1 MPEQDLDLVR
11 SALAELT
18 ELRGWAS
25 SQTPRNMLL
34 ALTARV
40 GAVAGHLQFAPE
52 QAAPEPADPELAG
65 EIADCLVY
73 LLALSDTLRVDAV
86 EEAVRRLRTAVAET
100 ETETDGQQTVG
111 T

>member
-1 MPEQDLDLVR
+1 MPEQDLDQVR
-11 SALAELT
+11 TALAELT
-18 ELRGWAS
+18 VIKGWAS
-25 SQTPRNMLL
+25 MQTPRNMAL

-40 GAVAGHLQFAPE
+40 GAVAGHLQFAAE
-52 QAAPEPADPELAG
+52 QAAPEPAGPELTG

-73 LLALSDTLRVDAV
+73 LVALSDTLRVDAV

-100 ETETDGQQTVG
+100 DGQQTVG